1 MSVVI
6 LEPGEPMPESPA
18 RRRRFVVDPRLLI
31 GLLLVIGSVAGVVGI
46 VSAADTRTTV
56 YAAGGALAPGDR
68 IDAGDLVERSVAL
81 DGSDAL
87 YLEPDDLPD
96 GGLVVTQ
103 SVRGGELVPSSAV
116 GSLAGLRTTAIV
128 IESTGPLSAAV
139 VPGNG
144 VDVWA
149 APAVE
154 QTGQA
159 APFGPP
165 SVLVPG
171 AIVVRVLEEDGLG
184 TSGGV
189 AVEVL
194 IPRSRVARVLHAIA
208 NSDALAIVPS
218 GLPWE
223 G

>member
-1 MSVVI
+1 
-6 LEPGEPMPESPA
+6 MP
-18 RRRRFVVDPRLLI
+18 L
-31 GLLLVIGSVAGVVGI
+31 
-46 VSAADTRTTV
+46 
-56 YAAGGALAPGDR
+56 
-68 IDAGDLVERSVAL
+68 
-81 DGSDAL
+81 
-87 YLEPDDLPD
+87 
-96 GGLVVTQ
+96 
-103 SVRGGELVPSSAV
+103 SAV
-116 GSLAGLRTTAIV
+116 GSVAGLRTTAVV
-128 IESTGPLSAAV
+128 IESTGPLSSAV
-139 VPGNG
+139 VPGSG

-171 AIVVRVLEEDGLG
+171 AIVVRVLEDDGLVA
-184 TSGGV
+184 SGGV

-194 IPRSRVARVLHAIA
+194 VPRSRVARLLHSIA
-208 NSDALAIVPS
+208 NADALSIVPS

>member
-1 MSVVI
+1 M
-6 LEPGEPMPESPA
+6 
-18 RRRRFVVDPRLLI
+18 
-31 GLLLVIGSVAGVVGI
+31 
-46 VSAADTRTTV
+46 
-56 YAAGGALAPGDR
+56 YLA
-68 IDAGDLVERSVAL
+68 
-81 DGSDAL
+81 
-87 YLEPDDLPD
+87 PDDLPD
-96 GGLVVTQ
+96 GGLVITQ
-103 SVRGGELVPSSAV
+103 SVRDGELVPLSAV
-116 GSLAGLRTTAIV
+116 GSVAGLRTTAVV
-128 IESTGPLSAAV
+128 IESTGPLSSAV
-139 VPGNG
+139 VPGSG

-171 AIVVRVLEEDGLG
+171 AIVVRVLEDDGLVA
-184 TSGGV
+184 SGGV

-194 IPRSRVARVLHAIA
+194 VPRARVARLLHSIA
-208 NSDALAIVPS
+208 NADALAIVPS